1 MCSCMQQRDI
11 GSKESVKTWTFDL
24 IRNLLPTLISW
35 NQITCKVSASVLPIK
50 REECSWATQLVL
62 WSPSLV
68 CVKSHIG
75 LICGESLGDNEFGL
89 KRCWNLF
96 GLLFITIIHFYGF
109 LCNYLPES
117 PSLFNDRISQIKWMF
132 VNMHQF
138 PWETI
143 VKEGKER
150 INMYTS
156 GRLWSAFFMT
166 SRWLRTSERE
176 VTSVTFWM

>member
-89 KRCWNLF
+89 KQCWNLF

-143 VKEGKER
+143 VKLEIGGER
-150 INMYTS
+150 RESTCTPL
-156 GRLWSAFFMT
+156 GGCGVLFLW
-166 SRWLRTSERE
+166 LQDG
-176 VTSVTFWM
+176 